1 MLSRFLMSCAL
12 QLKSE
17 FFPCILLFSMA
28 QQLNRPFLFCLSRL
42 LFFVFLTVSLQVAT
56 AIVKVALEEDLCRK
70 IDPED
75 AVDDE
80 WIRNFI
86 ARKMYFPSY
95 VPLL

>member
-1 MLSRFLMSCAL
+1 MSMINHM
-12 QLKSE
+12 
-17 FFPCILLFSMA
+17 FFDL
-28 QQLNRPFLFCLSRL
+28 FLFVIFR
-42 LFFVFLTVSLQVAT
+42 VVSLQVAT

-75 AVDDE
+75 VTDDE

-86 ARKMYFPSY
+86 SRKMYFPSY